1 VGHLF
6 AYDLP
11 AVRFAPILFA
21 APLLAA
27 SIASAAEPWIIS
39 GRVVG
44 VSDGD
49 TITVLDADKKQHQI
63 RIKDI
68 DAPEKGQAARA

>member
-11 AVRFAPILFA
+11 AVRFARILFA

-27 SIASAAEPWIIS
+27 SIAFAGDPWIVS

-44 VSDGD
+44 IFDGD
-49 TITVLDADKKQHQI
+49 TITVLDADKKQH
-63 RIKDI
+63 KD
-68 DAPEKGQAARA
+68 PHQRHRRA